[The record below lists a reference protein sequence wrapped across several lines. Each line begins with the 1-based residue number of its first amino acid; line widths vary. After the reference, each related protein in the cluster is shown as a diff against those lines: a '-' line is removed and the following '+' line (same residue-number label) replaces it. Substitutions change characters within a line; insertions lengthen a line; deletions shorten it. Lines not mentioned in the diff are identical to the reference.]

1 MPAPTPAEL
10 LSHTIRRVIRERSLT
25 ASAVARAAG
34 VSPSQI
40 ARFLSGERDLY
51 LSTAE
56 RLIEVLGLRVIERGR
71 RLPPG
76 PVARDHYS
84 RFGPPP
90 QDLDDDQVV
99 PEES

>member
-1 MPAPTPAEL
+1 MPAPSPAEL
-10 LSHTIRRVIRERSLT
+10 LSHTIRRVIRERSLS
-25 ASAVARAAG
+25 ASAVARSAG

-56 RLIEVLGLRVIERGR
+56 RLLEVLGLKVIERGR

-76 PVARDHYS
+76 PVSPDHYK
-84 RFGPPP
+84 RFGPPVDHP
-90 QDLDDDQVV
+90 D
-99 PEES
+99 EE